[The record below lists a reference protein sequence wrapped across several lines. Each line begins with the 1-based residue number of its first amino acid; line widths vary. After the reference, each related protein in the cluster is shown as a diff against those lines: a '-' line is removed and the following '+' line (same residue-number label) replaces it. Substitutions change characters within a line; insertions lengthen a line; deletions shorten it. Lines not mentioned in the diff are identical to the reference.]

1 MPSFALSLV
10 TSVREKIVTAARWGI
25 EHEPEIHYG
34 EIRPIPLRRSLP
46 LTTDCS
52 GFVTLCYYL
61 AGAPDPNGNRYS
73 GDGWTGT
80 LLRHLTPIGPVDIRK
95 GDIVVWGSYPGRH
108 CAIVLEADDDPLL
121 CSHGMERGPIAI
133 RFSMECRYQPPTVA
147 WLSGLSGRRSDSVEA
162 LAGAAGDEVRDER
175 QPGTRGDD
183 RGEQRQDPPAP
194 SAEAPDAEEQHRSSR
209 PFEPAREP

>member
-1 MPSFALSLV
+1 VATL
-10 TSVREKIVTAARWGI
+10 REKIVTAARWGI

-61 AGAPDPNGNRYS
+61 AGAPDPNGSRYS
-73 GDGWTGT
+73 GYGWTGT
-80 LLRHLTPIGPVDIRK
+80 LLRHLTPIGPVDVRQ

-121 CSHGMERGPIAI
+121 CSHGQERGPIAI
-133 RFSMECRYQPPTVA
+133 RFSAECRYQPPTVA
-147 WLSGLSGRRSDSVEA
+147 WLSGLSARRRDSVEA
-162 LAGAAGDEVRDER
+162 GAGAAGDEVRDGDDPE
-175 QPGTRGDD
+175 RGDEK
-183 RGEQRQDPPAP
+183 GAGYEQDEAAPTVEARCAEQD
-194 SAEAPDAEEQHRSSR
+194 EDDHRAGAL
-209 PFEPAREP
+209 EH